1 MSQPLVTE
9 KKCLVWCCD
18 NWSSYKNVQCGSVPK
33 NKKGGLGDRI
43 RGMITV
49 KIWARILNLDFYII
63 WDGDQFKDYFDFSDF
78 NMLNIEKDDIGVYTY
93 LHKRHHALNKV
104 FICEKPENIFSNK
117 INKILSNSFDW
128 KNIFNNQYI
137 DKNLLESN
145 LDLEEYSILY
155 TKTLVPTL
163 KMKNLV
169 LNIFKN
175 HTHIPVINRLSE
187 QLQNGVEKAFI
198 LPSKINS
205 EGDKE
210 FVSSVI
216 PNLTMTMDQL
226 RNRLREKMNKYN
238 TINNKVAINNKN
250 KPNRI
255 LHPLPSSNVVRET
268 ASDEK
273 FGREY
278 SDEGNWVHPIV
289 DRLPE
294 KLLDDVEKASDT
306 SSKRRE
312 LIENR
317 YWVHPMVNRLPEK
330 LPDGVEEASGTSS
343 KRREP
348 IENRYR
354 VHPLLDRLTNQPHV
368 GACIVGVQIRTG
380 DKHINSNFKGDNL
393 YNENSIL
400 NILNNIKIHLD
411 INNIREYSIFLT
423 SDFPDI
429 YTCGKKIWPS
439 EKIIYYDKKICHID
453 KSNDSNNIDKT
464 YVDNFILS
472 QHTEVIYGSLSSG
485 FTKIAGL
492 SSNHS
497 NFYDISDFDTDKDNL
512 HQITK
517 INKKQLLRFKCS
529 RGRQKKNI
537 SNAELKLILKEDN
550 KI

>member
-18 NWSSYKNVQCGSVPK
+18 NWSNYKNIQCGSVPK
-33 NKKGGLGDRI
+33 NVKGGLGDRI

-93 LHKRHHALNKV
+93 LYDKHHALNKV

-117 INKILSNSFDW
+117 INKILSNSMDW

-187 QLQNGVEKAFI
+187 QLQNG
-198 LPSKINS
+198 
-205 EGDKE
+205 
-210 FVSSVI
+210 
-216 PNLTMTMDQL
+216 
-226 RNRLREKMNKYN
+226 
-238 TINNKVAINNKN
+238 
-250 KPNRI
+250 
-255 LHPLPSSNVVRET
+255 
-268 ASDEK
+268 
-273 FGREY
+273 
-278 SDEGNWVHPIV
+278 
-289 DRLPE
+289 
-294 KLLDDVEKASDT
+294 
-306 SSKRRE
+306 
-312 LIENR
+312 
-317 YWVHPMVNRLPEK
+317 
-330 LPDGVEEASGTSS
+330 
-343 KRREP
+343 
-348 IENRYR
+348 
-354 VHPLLDRLTNQPHV
+354 
-368 GACIVGVQIRTG
+368 ACIVGVQIRTG
-380 DKHINSNFKGDNL
+380 DNHIDSNFKGDKL

-464 YVDNFILS
+464 YVDNYILS
-472 QHTEVIYGSLSSG
+472 QHTEIIYGSLSSG

-492 SSNHS
+492 SSNHN

-517 INKKQLLRFKCS
+517 TNKKQLLRFKCN

-537 SNAELKLILKEDN
+537 SNAELKLILNENN

>member
-18 NWSSYKNVQCGSVPK
+18 NWSNYKNVKCGSVPK
-33 NKKGGLGDRI
+33 NVKGGLGDRI

-93 LHKRHHALNKV
+93 LYKRHHALNKV

-216 PNLTMTMDQL
+216 PNLIMTIDQL
-226 RNRLREKMNKYN
+226 RNRLHEKINKYN
-238 TINNKVAINNKN
+238 TINNKVTINNKN

-255 LHPLPSSNVVRET
+255 LYSLPSSNVVRET

-273 FGREY
+273 FGKEY
-278 SDEGNWVHPIV
+278 SDEGN
-289 DRLPE
+289 
-294 KLLDDVEKASDT
+294 
-306 SSKRRE
+306 
-312 LIENR
+312 
-317 YWVHPMVNRLPEK
+317 WVHPMVNRLPEK
-330 LPDGVEEASGTSS
+330 SPDGVEEASDTSS
-343 KRREP
+343 KRSKP

-354 VHPLLDRLTNQPHV
+354 VHPILDRSTKQPYA

-380 DKHINSNFKGDNL
+380 DNHIDSNFKGDKL

-464 YVDNFILS
+464 YVDNYILS
-472 QHTEVIYGSLSSG
+472 QHTEIIYGSLSSG

-492 SSNHS
+492 SSNHN

-517 INKKQLLRFKCS
+517 TNKKQLLRFKCN

-537 SNAELKLILKEDN
+537 SNAELKLILNENN

>member
-18 NWSSYKNVQCGSVPK
+18 NWSNYKNIQCGSVPK
-33 NKKGGLGDRI
+33 NVKGGLGDRI

-93 LHKRHHALNKV
+93 LYDKHHALNKV

-117 INKILSNSFDW
+117 INKILSNSMDW

-187 QLQNGVEKAFI
+187 QLQNG
-198 LPSKINS
+198 
-205 EGDKE
+205 
-210 FVSSVI
+210 
-216 PNLTMTMDQL
+216 
-226 RNRLREKMNKYN
+226 
-238 TINNKVAINNKN
+238 
-250 KPNRI
+250 
-255 LHPLPSSNVVRET
+255 
-268 ASDEK
+268 
-273 FGREY
+273 
-278 SDEGNWVHPIV
+278 
-289 DRLPE
+289 
-294 KLLDDVEKASDT
+294 
-306 SSKRRE
+306 
-312 LIENR
+312 
-317 YWVHPMVNRLPEK
+317 
-330 LPDGVEEASGTSS
+330 
-343 KRREP
+343 
-348 IENRYR
+348 
-354 VHPLLDRLTNQPHV
+354 
-368 GACIVGVQIRTG
+368 ACIVGVQIRTG
-380 DKHINSNFKGDNL
+380 DNHIDSNFKGDKL

-464 YVDNFILS
+464 YVDNYILS
-472 QHTEVIYGSLSSG
+472 QHTEIIYGSLSSG

-492 SSNHS
+492 SSNHN

-517 INKKQLLRFKCS
+517 TNKKQLLRFKCN

-537 SNAELKLILKEDN
+537 SNAELKSILNENN

>member
-18 NWSSYKNVQCGSVPK
+18 NWSNYKNVQCGSVVPK
-33 NKKGGLGDRI
+33 NAKGGLGDRI

-175 HTHIPVINRLSE
+175 HTHIPVISRLSE
-187 QLQNGVEKAFI
+187 Q
-198 LPSKINS
+198 
-205 EGDKE
+205 
-210 FVSSVI
+210 
-216 PNLTMTMDQL
+216 
-226 RNRLREKMNKYN
+226 
-238 TINNKVAINNKN
+238 
-250 KPNRI
+250 
-255 LHPLPSSNVVRET
+255 
-268 ASDEK
+268 
-273 FGREY
+273 
-278 SDEGNWVHPIV
+278 
-289 DRLPE
+289 
-294 KLLDDVEKASDT
+294 LLDDVEKASDT

-343 KRREP
+343 KRSEP

-354 VHPLLDRLTNQPHV
+354 VHPILDRLTNQPHV
-368 GACIVGVQIRTG
+368 GACIVGVQIRSG
-380 DKHINSNFKGDNL
+380 DNHIDSNFKGNKL

-464 YVDNFILS
+464 YVDNYILS
-472 QHTEVIYGSLSSG
+472 QHTEIIYGSLSSG

-492 SSNHS
+492 SSNHN

-517 INKKQLLRFKCS
+517 TNKKQLLRFNSK

-537 SNAELKLILKEDN
+537 SNDELKLILNENN